1 MSNDWCFGCGKHN
14 PIGLKLKF
22 AEEDGVYVTHFT
34 PRPEHQSYD
43 GTIHGGIISTL
54 LDEIMGRYLFVEK
67 GRNVVT
73 AKLET
78 RFRKPTPVGQELTIR
93 GWVVKERGKVI
104 EMEST
109 IALPDGTIT
118 AEGRAMLMDGGKKE
132 AV

>member
-1 MSNDWCFGCGKHN
+1 MSNDWCFACGKLN

-22 AEEDGVYVTHFT
+22 VEENGVYISRFT

-54 LDEIMGRYLFVEK
+54 LDEIMGHYLYVK

-78 RFRKPTPVGQELTIR
+78 RFRKPTPLGQELTIR

-104 EMEST
+104 EMEAT
-109 IALPDGTIT
+109 VALPDGTIT
-118 AEGRAMLMDGGKKE
+118 AEGRAMLMDAGK
-132 AV
+132 A